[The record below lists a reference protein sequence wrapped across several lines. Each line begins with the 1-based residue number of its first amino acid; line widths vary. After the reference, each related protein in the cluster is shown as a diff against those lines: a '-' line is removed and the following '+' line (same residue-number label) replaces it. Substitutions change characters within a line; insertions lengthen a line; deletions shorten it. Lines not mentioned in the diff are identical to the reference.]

1 MFARTDAAFEA
12 CVNHL
17 SEIRGDGTP
26 IENLLVQQLL
36 VLLCADIQKTIYQ
49 AVENRTAPI
58 VDSRIRSFSSFAAK
72 RIVRSVKKNELAG
85 FLGAFGSDL
94 KTTFNTYFSE
104 ADFTRYDAA
113 VDQRHDIA
121 HSTLNK
127 QLTIGDFG
135 QVLTLAKKIIGC
147 CVDLIT
153 NDGKSLQNVHEAA
166 KI

>member
-1 MFARTDAAFEA
+1 MFARTDAAFEE
-12 CVNHL
+12 CVAHL
-17 SEIRGDGTP
+17 SAVHGDGTP

-36 VLLCADIQKTIYQ
+36 ILLCADIQKAIYQ
-49 AVENRTAPI
+49 AVENRTASI
-58 VDSRIRSFSSFAAK
+58 ADSRVRGFSSYAAK
-72 RIVRSVKKNELAG
+72 RILRSVKKQELAA

-94 KTTFNTYFSE
+94 KTVFNAHFSE

-121 HSTLNK
+121 HSTINK

-135 QVLTLAKKIIGC
+135 QILDLAEKIVGC
-147 CVDLIT
+147 CADLIT
-153 NDGKSLQNVHEAA
+153 NDEKSLQKGDEVA